1 MSRNCLVL
9 SFITLLTVLLVCGCT
24 TSSPTTVQTA
34 HAEAVIV
41 DISSTPLGAE
51 IYFDGEYRGTTPS
64 VLRGASEGA
73 HDIELRLQNYI
84 TVSKQIEI
92 TSGNDIYLDVTME
105 RASSGSPTTPSATS
119 SQTSKPTTVKTT
131 TPTTVPTTVK
141 TTTPTTVPT
150 TVKTTTPTTVPTTA
164 PTAPPA
170 NIFYSVSCT
179 AQKDG
184 NQVLVTYQGGADH
197 SHLTGIECKINGVG
211 VFSTQ
216 FPTVGETYFVQGTS
230 GEDSVTVIG
239 VFDGNQKQ
247 IILDT
252 RLQSSSVVSPG
263 YSGSSCGLETIGNI
277 YGSTGGNGG
286 QSIEKIQ
293 FIVGSIAGGAPID
306 MSKTLITF
314 STAERRVVLQKSN
327 GGAPYTWKIANKY
340 NAATDDELLEI
351 GEQFELELIII
362 PGIRSNEQFNLE
374 IQPQFGYSFPIIRTA
389 PPEISSGGVYALW

>member
-119 SQTSKPTTVKTT
+119 SQTSK
-131 TPTTVPTTVK
+131 PTTVK